1 MAYLLGC
8 DVGTGGAKSVV
19 IDEKGTV
26 LGSHFVEYP
35 LHIPGPGI
43 AEQDPEMLWRAGA
56 ETIRMAVDK
65 AGVAPRDVVAL
76 GLSAQAPGCVLIDA
90 DRQVLR
96 PVHIWMDRRATE
108 QCHWIR
114 ENIGEEAIFALTG
127 DNIIDPYFAMTKLMW
142 ERDNEPD
149 LYRRAIKSLNQKDF
163 IMMRLTG
170 ELVTD
175 PCNAS
180 LIGIAYD
187 IRRKDWD
194 EDMLRRLG
202 VERSKLP
209 DIKGCDDVVGRITP
223 EAAEQTGL
231 LEGTPV
237 INGTVDGPAAWLSMG
252 CIDPGD
258 SVLTL
263 GSSATWAM
271 VHREQ
276 IFTPGLLPFGNVADP
291 DTYITCAAT
300 SSAGALLR
308 WFRDEFGAR
317 EIAQGAKQGSDPYDL
332 LTTQAEHVPP
342 GSDGLIVLPYFMGE
356 RMPIWDCE
364 ARGVI
369 FGLSL
374 THTRGHVI
382 RALME
387 GVGYSVYHNI
397 KLVQDHGLTIRPPMG
412 MVEGGALSSLWRQIV
427 SDICNV
433 DTVFMAGAQG
443 APFGDAVI
451 AGVAMGVFENYR
463 IIKDCLQYSD
473 HTHADAERH
482 AFYTEMFDLYLD
494 LYESQRVNFAK
505 LNEVYTSSPPPICGE
520 S

>member
-35 LHIPGPGI
+35 LHTPRPGI

-56 ETIRMAVDK
+56 DSVRLAVDK

-76 GLSAQAPGCVLIDA
+76 GLSAQSPGCVLIDA
-90 DRQVLR
+90 HRQALR
-96 PVHIWMDRRATE
+96 PAHIWMDRRATE
-108 QCHWIR
+108 QCHWIS
-114 ENIGEEAIFALTG
+114 ENIGEEAIFAVTG
-127 DNIIDPYFAMTKLMW
+127 NNVIDPYFAMTKLMW

-163 IMMRLTG
+163 IMLRLTG
-170 ELVTD
+170 EMVTD
-175 PCNAS
+175 PCNAA
-180 LIGIAYD
+180 LIGMAYD
-187 IRRKDWD
+187 ARQNDWNT
-194 EDMLRRLG
+194 DMLQRLG

-209 DIKGCDDVVGRITP
+209 DIRGYEAVVGRITP

-237 INGTVDGPAAWLSMG
+237 INGTADGPAAWLSMG
-252 CIDPGD
+252 CLDPGD
-258 SVLTL
+258 CVLTL
-263 GSSATWAM
+263 GSSATWAV
-271 VHREQ
+271 VHRQ
-276 IFTPGLLPFGNVADP
+276 QVFPPGLLSIGNVADP
-291 DTYITCAAT
+291 DTYLTFAAT

-308 WFRDEFGAR
+308 WFRDEFGVM
-317 EIAQGAKQGSDPYDL
+317 EIAQGAERGHDPYDL
-332 LTTQAEHVPP
+332 LTAQAEQMPP
-342 GSDGLIVLPYFMGE
+342 GSDGLIILPYFMGE
-356 RMPIWDCE
+356 RMPIWDCD
-364 ARGVI
+364 ARGVM

-374 THTRGHVI
+374 NHNRGHVI

-397 KLVQDHGLTIRPPMG
+397 KLAQDHGLTIRSPMG
-412 MVEGGALSSLWRQIV
+412 MVEGGARSPLWRQIV

-451 AGVAMGVFENYR
+451 AGVAMGVFDDYR

-473 HTHADAERH
+473 HTRPDTGRH
-482 AFYTEMFDLYLD
+482 ALYTEMFDLYLD
-494 LYESQRVNFAK
+494 LYESQRANFAK
-505 LNEVYTSSPPPICGE
+505 LKQIYTSSLPQA
-520 S
+520 